1 MTWKQ
6 HLQNTF
12 HLNSFR
18 PGQEEIIRSIMDKN
32 DTLAIL
38 PTGNGKSLCYQFP
51 ATLLPGLTIVV
62 SPLISLMQDQ
72 FRQLSEHNIP
82 AGTWNSTLSATR
94 IKQLKQKLQKGEIKL
109 LYLSPEKLSS
119 PELRPLLPTL
129 NVNLLVV
136 DEAHCISQWGHDFRP
151 EYTRLGEIVR
161 LFPVRPT
168 VAAFTATATPVVAQ
182 EIVASLGLVNPRTH
196 TQTPYRPNLR
206 LVILH
211 PPSEAQKR
219 NTLLQLLNY
228 WQEELWGSAI
238 VYAATRQEAELLAGL
253 IRRFGF
259 KQALPYHAGLDQRT
273 RTRSLRRFLT
283 SPRSLLVATSALGM
297 GIDKP
302 NVRLVIHHT
311 TPTSLE
317 AYTQEAGRAGRDG
330 LEAWC
335 VLLHRDEDLVRNYQF
350 TTEKAIPNRRA
361 HLQKLA
367 RKMYRF
373 VHSRECAARLI
384 VRSFTLDG
392 KADRLLSCGCSRCR
406 PEFPWQPA
414 DPVVP
419 ETASE
424 LLGLLT
430 RLRKEKAKLLSIPPY
445 FLGTNQTLQRLAEAK
460 PKTWTELKH
469 IGGIGHAR
477 LFYWGKDILQ
487 LTKNYGLET

>member
-1 MTWKQ
+1 MNWEQ
-6 HLQNTF
+6 HLRATF

-18 PGQEEIIRSIMDKN
+18 PGQEDIINSILGGS

-72 FRQLSEHNIP
+72 FRRLAEHNIP
-82 AGTWNSTLSATR
+82 AETWNSALTPGR
-94 IKQLKQKLQKGEIKL
+94 VNRLKARLKRGELKL
-109 LYLSPEKLSS
+109 LYLSPEKLAGQ
-119 PELRPLLPTL
+119 ELRELLPAL
-129 NVNLLVV
+129 KVDLLVV

-151 EYTRLGEIVR
+151 EYARLGEIIK
-161 LFPVRPT
+161 LFPVRPI

-182 EIVASLGLVNPRTH
+182 EIAASLGLVNPQVH

-206 LVILH
+206 LAILH

-219 NTLLQLLNY
+219 NVLLQILRY
-228 WQEELWGSAI
+228 WQQELWGSAI
-238 VYAATRQEAELLAGL
+238 VYAATRQETEYLAQLL
-253 IRRFGF
+253 RSFGF
-259 KQALPYHAGLDQRT
+259 RQALPYHAGLDDRT
-273 RTRSLRRFLT
+273 RSRSLRRFLT
-283 SPRSLLVATSALGM
+283 SPRALLVATSALGM

-302 NVRLVIHHT
+302 NVRLVVHHT

-335 VLLHRDEDLVRNYQF
+335 VLLHRDEDLTRNYQF
-350 TTEKAIPNRRA
+350 TVDKAVPSRRA

-373 VHSRECAARLI
+373 AHSRECAARIIL
-384 VRSFTLDG
+384 RSFALDG
-392 KADRLLSCGCSRCR
+392 KADSLPDCGCSRCH
-406 PEFPWQPA
+406 PEYPWQPKPPDLA
-414 DPVVP
+414 NS
-419 ETASE
+419 SE
-424 LLGLLT
+424 LLALLT

-445 FLGTNQTLQRLAEAK
+445 FLGTNQTLQRLAEIR
-460 PKTWTELKH
+460 PKTWTDLKQ
-469 IGGIGHAR
+469 IAGIGHAR
-477 LFYWGKDILQ
+477 LYYWGKDILN
-487 LTKNYGLET
+487 LTKEYGLKT